1 MSTKTGSAQTGNGR
15 VVNGRILNRHFWI
28 PLGCA
33 ALCVLVVA
41 PWCVVRA
48 AAGGD
53 GGFDGIVSSIE
64 SRYHQHAM
72 RIPLMGLGSIVAS
85 AVTHGGVD
93 GVHVAEFEHF
103 SAPVDGEDLNR
114 MVEEKLG
121 QGWERMIRET
131 SRATGRHGG
140 EQTMIFS
147 HAEGK
152 RMGLFIL
159 DLDGTGLDVVQVS
172 VDPDRLNETIL
183 KYQHHKNGDESGN
196 ESNGEPKQEG
206 TSD

>member
-1 MSTKTGSAQTGNGR
+1 MSGKTL
-15 VVNGRILNRHFWI
+15 NGRILNRHFWI

-33 ALCVLVVA
+33 TLCVLLVA
-41 PWCVVRA
+41 PWWVVRA
-48 AAGGD
+48 AAGGE
-53 GGFDGIVSSIE
+53 GGFDNIVSSIE

-72 RIPLMGLGSIVAS
+72 RIPLMGLGSFVAS

-103 SAPVDGEDLNR
+103 SSSVDGDDLNR

-131 SRATGRHGG
+131 SRHGG
-140 EQTMIFS
+140 EQSLIFS

-159 DLDGTGLDVVQVS
+159 DLDGTELDVVQVS

-183 KYQHHKNGDESGN
+183 KYKHHDHGDESGHATGN
-196 ESNGEPKQEG
+196 ESGHESSGEPKQEG

>member
-1 MSTKTGSAQTGNGR
+1 MSTQIGSGR
-15 VVNGRILNRHFWI
+15 VMSGRILNRHFWI

-33 ALCVLVVA
+33 ALCVLLMA
-41 PWCVVRA
+41 PWWVVRA
-48 AAGGD
+48 AAGGE

-72 RIPLMGLGSIVAS
+72 RIPLMGLGSFVAS

-103 SAPVDGEDLNR
+103 SAPVDGDDLNR

-131 SRATGRHGG
+131 SRHGG
-140 EQTMIFS
+140 EQSLIFS

-159 DLDGTGLDVVQVS
+159 DLDGPELDVVQVS

-183 KYQHHKNGDESGN
+183 KYKHHNHGDESDH
-196 ESNGEPKQEG
+196 ESNGESKQEG